1 MGPSSPL
8 VPLPA
13 LERWLDRS
21 DGSPPQDGRVITP
34 CEKSSAERI
43 RGIIGDLEEGAGI
56 MSDRI
61 EGDGSVEPEATNGT
75 QGAGPSGSA
84 PLQTSRPLGAVI
96 ASAVD
101 AFRTLARKHV
111 ELARIE
117 LTEGVSVRA
126 KGVSMIAAAVVLALF
141 ALGFA
146 AASGSAALDLVL
158 PAWAAHLI
166 VAAVFV
172 VIAAALVLV
181 GRRAMR
187 TAPTTLAQ
195 TQQTLKEDARWAKQ
209 QIAR

>member
-1 MGPSSPL
+1 
-8 VPLPA
+8 
-13 LERWLDRS
+13 
-21 DGSPPQDGRVITP
+21 
-34 CEKSSAERI
+34 
-43 RGIIGDLEEGAGI
+43 

-61 EGDGSVEPEATNGT
+61 EGDGGVAPDAVNGT
-75 QGAGPSGSA
+75 QGAGPSGSP
-84 PLQTSRPLGAVI
+84 PLRPSRPLGAVI

-101 AFRTLARKHV
+101 AARTLARKHV

-117 LTEGVSVRA
+117 MAEGVSVRA
-126 KGVSMIAAAVVLALF
+126 KGLSMIAAAAVLALF

-146 AASGSAALDLVL
+146 AASASAALDLVL

-172 VIAAALVLV
+172 AIATALVLA

-187 TAPTTLAQ
+187 TAPTTLER
-195 TQQTLKEDARWAKQ
+195 TQETLKEDARWARQ